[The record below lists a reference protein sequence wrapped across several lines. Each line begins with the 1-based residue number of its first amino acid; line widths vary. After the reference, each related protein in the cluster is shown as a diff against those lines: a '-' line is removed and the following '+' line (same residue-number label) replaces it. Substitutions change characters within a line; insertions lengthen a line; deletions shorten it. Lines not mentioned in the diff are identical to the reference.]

1 VPDALSDSNEEGI
14 VKHENRWAAVVLLLA
29 SLPLAGCGKGVD
41 IAAEAEAGPATVEH
55 LEGAEPARMTLTE
68 DAVRRLDIQTAT
80 VREAAIDGA
89 MRIVVPYAAV
99 LYDTKGDTWT
109 YTNPSPRVFVRHH
122 IVVDH
127 VTNNQAVLTDGPPV
141 GMAVVIVGVAE
152 LYGSETEFEEE

>member
-1 VPDALSDSNEEGI
+1 MN
-14 VKHENRWAAVVLLLA
+14 HENRWAIVALLLA
-29 SLPLAGCGKGVD
+29 SLPLAGCGKGV
-41 IAAEAEAGPATVEH
+41 ATTAEAETGPAAVEH
-55 LEGAEPARMTLTE
+55 LEGAEPARVTLTE
-68 DAVRRLDIQTAT
+68 EAMRRLDIRTAT

-99 LYDTKGDTWT
+99 LYDTEGDTWT
-109 YTNPSPRVFVRHH
+109 YTNPSPGVFVRHH

-127 VTNNQAVLTDGPPV
+127 ITGNQAVLTDGPPI